1 MKKPI
6 TYLYLLGTLLTTGCV
21 TEGPQDCPQGELTF
35 HYTYNEVGDDHL
47 TEDIHNIRLYMFDRR
62 TGLLVDIL
70 DLDDDDIARGYARFK
85 GLPDGVYSF
94 VAWGHGS
101 DDLSQNYSDIEMID
115 AASHDYTGI
124 EIGRTTLDYFY
135 MMVKMNE
142 LPADIEGDVT
152 PVQRDFEDLFFAI
165 ARDVAVN
172 GGLDRAV
179 EFDFMRNSHYLNIE
193 VTELDKYP
201 QTRAGSAGSAGSAGN
216 AGSSGSPVNIFVVG
230 RNGRYRYDNS
240 IDRAARLVRY
250 EPEYLSL
257 TESAMTLGIKT
268 LRLDIDR
275 HLTDPVLLHI
285 ENAEGRDLIEPLD
298 VIQTLLASRGP
309 QSGQGYGN
317 QEWLDRTYEF
327 PMKIDI
333 SSNEHESGD
342 VELII
347 KITVNGW
354 TITYIVPDP

>member
-1 MKKPI
+1 MKRLLIYP
-6 TYLYLLGTLLTTGCV
+6 YLLGALLATGCF
-21 TEGPQDCPQGELTF
+21 GNDPGYCPCVQLTF
-35 HYTYNEVGDDHL
+35 HYTYNDEGDDHL
-47 TEDIHNIRLYMFDRR
+47 VEAIHNIRLYVFDQR

-70 DLDDDDIARGYARFK
+70 DMDEDDIARGYVPLEW
-85 GLPDGVYSF
+85 LPDGVYTF
-94 VAWGHGS
+94 VAWGGGEALSHSFS
-101 DDLSQNYSDIEMID
+101 DVEMID
-115 AASHDYTGI
+115 AGQHHYTGI
-124 EIGRTTLDYFY
+124 GIGRTTLDDFY
-135 MMVKMNE
+135 MMVKMEE
-142 LPADIEGDVT
+142 LPDGIEGDVT
-152 PVQRDFEDLFFAI
+152 PAKRDFDDLFFAT
-165 ARDVAVN
+165 ARDVVVN

-179 EFDFMRNSHYLNIE
+179 DFNFMRNSHYLNID
-193 VTELDKYP
+193 VTGLDKYP
-201 QTRAGSAGSAGSAGN
+201 QTRTGSITP
-216 AGSSGSPVNIFVVG
+216 PVNIFVVG

-275 HLTDPVLLHI
+275 HLTDPVLLHV
-285 ENAEGRDLIEPLD
+285 ENAQGRDLIEPLD

-309 QSGQGYGN
+309 QSGQEYGN

-333 SSNEHESGD
+333 SSTGPPDGGD

-347 KITVNGW
+347 RITVNGW